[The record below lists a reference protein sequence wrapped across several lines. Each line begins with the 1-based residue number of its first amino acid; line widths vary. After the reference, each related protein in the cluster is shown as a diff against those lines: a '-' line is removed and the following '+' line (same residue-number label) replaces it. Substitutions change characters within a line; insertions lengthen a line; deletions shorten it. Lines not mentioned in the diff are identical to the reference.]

1 MFTDKQLRALFG
13 IIIFIFLYFLEIK
26 KNPYFIQSILIFA
39 SFGLIIITNIFVILC
54 NSHIPSELHYNPKYK
69 HGNTTGWMRLTRDLQ
84 QYMHR
89 LLKII
94 ILALIVLIFPNGY
107 KETVS
112 LPVISKYVEHKFSF
126 SLDTVFG
133 YLDIVLW
140 YYFLF
145 CVLFLMFRTRSLI
158 NISIYTLQSSV
169 KTKSKILKARDI
181 QLGNY
186 QNEKK

>member
-13 IIIFIFLYFLEIK
+13 IIVFIFLCFLDIK

-54 NSHIPSELHYNPKYK
+54 NSHIPFELQNNPKYK
-69 HGNTTGWMRLTRDLQ
+69 HDDTTGWVILTRDLQ

-89 LLKII
+89 ILNLI
-94 ILALIVLIFPNGY
+94 ILALVVLIFPNSY
-107 KETVS
+107 EEAVS
-112 LPVISKYVEHKFSF
+112 LPVTSKHVEHQFSF

-140 YYFLF
+140 YYFLC
-145 CVLFLMFRTRSLI
+145 CVLFLMLHTRSLI
-158 NISIYTLQSSV
+158 NISIYAIQSSI
-169 KTKSKILKARDI
+169 TKP
-181 QLGNY
+181 
-186 QNEKK
+186 